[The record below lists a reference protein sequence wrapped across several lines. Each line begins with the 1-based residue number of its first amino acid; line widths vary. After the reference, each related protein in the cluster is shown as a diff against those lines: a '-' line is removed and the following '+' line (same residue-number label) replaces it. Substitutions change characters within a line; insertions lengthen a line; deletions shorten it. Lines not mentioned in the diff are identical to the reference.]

1 MHKEGIIVTG
11 ANGFL
16 GTNLFSQTKDKD
28 FLTINRNDITSNG
41 KLKLYSRESSLTD
54 KDIDSYD
61 NFTLIHLATYFSKEK
76 QAQDEIRNANIL
88 FGNEVL
94 RQIDNLNIRKI
105 IYTNSMYSF
114 YEDNEARESFY
125 CITKNLFSETLQKY
139 TDEKSILFEEIF
151 IDNNFGVDDKRLKI
165 MPIILE
171 SLKKKSNNPIKN
183 PDSYMNL
190 LFIDD
195 VVKRINYS
203 VTSKDSGGN
212 CFIDSK
218 MLKLD
223 SIYNFIEN
231 YIFNKSIEP
240 TLLKYKENNY
250 INDYPEVDLK
260 NIKITPHE
268 KSLITVAKEVLI

>member
-1 MHKEGIIVTG
+1 
-11 ANGFL
+11 
-16 GTNLFSQTKDKD
+16 
-28 FLTINRNDITSNG
+28 
-41 KLKLYSRESSLTD
+41 
-54 KDIDSYD
+54 
-61 NFTLIHLATYFSKEK
+61 
-76 QAQDEIRNANIL
+76 
-88 FGNEVL
+88 
-94 RQIDNLNIRKI
+94 
-105 IYTNSMYSF
+105 MYSF
-114 YEDNEARESFY
+114 YEDNASRESFY

-139 TDEKSILFEEIF
+139 TNEKSILFEEIF
-151 IDNNFGVDDKRLKI
+151 IDNNFGVNDKRSKI

-171 SLKKKSNNPIKN
+171 SLKNKSNNPIKN

-190 LFIDD
+190 LFIED

-203 VTSKDSGGN
+203 VTSKDFGSN

-223 SIYNFIEN
+223 AIYNFIEN
-231 YIFNKSIEP
+231 YIFNQSIDP